1 MKHYINLNGDHSK
14 TIEKLNEL
22 LSTYQVYYQNIR
34 GFHWNIKG
42 QNFFELHVK
51 FEEYYTTAATNIDEV
66 AERIL
71 TVGGVPLHSFSDYI
85 KTSNIEP
92 IKDINDGQKMME
104 IVWNMHNELLGLMR
118 ATVEV
123 ADEQD
128 DEGTQYLLAPM
139 ISDLEKTNWMVGAWL
154 KK

>member
-1 MKHYINLNGDHSK
+1 MKQYINLNGDHSK

-51 FEEYYTTAATNIDEV
+51 FEEYYTTAAANIDEV

-85 KTSNIEP
+85 NTSSIEP
-92 IKDINDGQKMME
+92 IKDLNDGQKMME

-118 ATVEV
+118 STVEV

-128 DEGTQYLLAPM
+128 DEGTQDLLAPM

>member
-1 MKHYINLNGDHSK
+1 MKQYINLNGDHSK

-22 LSTYQVYYQNIR
+22 LSTYQVFYQNIR

-85 KTSNIEP
+85 NTSSIEP
-92 IKDINDGQKMME
+92 IKDLNDGQKMME
-104 IVWNMHNELLGLMR
+104 IVWNMHNDLLGLMR
-118 ATVEV
+118 ETVEV

-128 DEGTQYLLAPM
+128 DEGTQDLLAPM